1 MPFARISEIIDE
13 LRAGRMIILTDDED
27 RENEGDLC
35 VAAEFATA
43 ENINFMAT
51 HGRGLI
57 CLSMDSTLIDK
68 LELHPQAERND
79 SKYGT
84 AFTVSIDSR
93 YGITTGISAHD
104 RAKTIQDSIKDDAKP
119 YDLVRPGHIF
129 PLRARKGGVLK
140 RTGQTEGIVDLT
152 RLSGLKPSG
161 VICEVMKD
169 DGTMARLPD
178 LEKFADEHDL
188 KICSI
193 ADIIEYRR
201 HHEKLVE
208 RVVSVRMPTR
218 HGEFDLHVYK
228 SKVDDFVHLALCAG
242 IPTRTG
248 SQPRLKDP
256 VLVRVHSECLTGDIF
271 GSRLC
276 DCGNQLDE
284 ALKMIVANG
293 SGILLYMRQEGRGI
307 GLENKLKAYHLQ
319 QTEGMDTIEANN
331 ALGFPD
337 DVRDYGIGAQIL
349 ADLGVR
355 KMELMTNN
363 PKKYHGLKG
372 YGLEIVKRV
381 QLEVPPTPEN
391 IGYMRCKKDRMGH
404 LLTNGDL
411 DAKDD
416 KNETKEQ
423 E

>member
-57 CLSMDSTLIDK
+57 CLSMDSAIIDR

-178 LEKFADEHDL
+178 LEKFAAEHDL

-208 RVVSVRMPTR
+208 RVVSVKMPTR

-228 SKVDDFVHLALCAG
+228 SKVDDDVHLALCAG

-355 KMELMTNN
+355 NMELMTNN

-391 IGYMRCKKDRMGH
+391 IGYMRCKKDKMGH
-404 LLTNGDL
+404 LLKNGDL
-411 DAKDD
+411 DATDG
-416 KNETKEQ
+416 KNEPKKQ